1 MGVQESHERK
11 YRYYPNHYPLLSLKK
26 HNGTLAVGG
35 GPVYGGVARDRGL
48 EGVLTL
54 WEQVKSQ
61 VCILVTS
68 IKRVDLSICY
78 SDVCG

>member
-1 MGVQESHERK
+1 MEEDDNDQSARLAWAMGVQESHERK
-11 YRYYPNHYPLLSLKK
+11 NRYYPNHYPLLNLKK

-54 WEQVKSQ
+54 WE
-61 VCILVTS
+61 
-68 IKRVDLSICY
+68 
-78 SDVCG
+78 